1 MPRAVC
7 VSLHD
12 VAPATWP
19 ACRQLLDALD
29 TVAPI
34 PVTLLLVPDYHHR
47 GSLDKDA
54 AFCRAIEQCL
64 ARGDEIALHG
74 YYHLDEGPPP
84 GSVWQHLRRGVYT
97 AGEGEFSALSVSV
110 ARARLEQGL
119 ELMHRL
125 RWPVAG
131 FVPPAWLMSTGAWE
145 ALHDLPFGYT
155 SNQRAW
161 FRLPTR
167 ERITSYCLV
176 YSVRSAW
183 RRWASQQANA
193 QLVKGM
199 QNNKLLRLGLHPA
212 DAAYTDVVRGW
223 QQLLKLALQDRTAMT
238 KSAFLRSLD
247 GEINLAV

>member
-1 MPRAVC
+1 MPPTESPRAVC

-29 TVAPI
+29 TVTPV
-34 PVTLLLVPDYHHR
+34 PVTLLIVPDYHHR
-47 GSLDKDA
+47 GTLDKDV
-54 AFCRAIEQCL
+54 AFCRDIDKRL

-74 YYHLDEGPPP
+74 YYHLDEGPPAR
-84 GSVWQHLRRGVYT
+84 GIWQRVRRGVYT
-97 AGEGEFSALSVSV
+97 AHEGEFAALSVSE
-110 ARARLEQGL
+110 ARARLERGL

-145 ALHDLPFGYT
+145 ALQKMPFTYT

-161 FRLPTR
+161 FRLPAR
-167 ERITSYCLV
+167 ERISSYCLV
-176 YSVRSAW
+176 YSVRTAL
-183 RRWASQQANA
+183 RRRVSQHWNNQVFRGA
-193 QLVKGM
+193 

-212 DAAYTDVVRGW
+212 DAPYPEVVRGW
-223 QQLLKLALQDRTAMT
+223 QDFLKQALQDRTAMT
-238 KSAFLRSLD
+238 KSAFLQS
-247 GEINLAV
+247 GH